1 MNIFVTS
8 PNPVVCAKVL
18 DDSRVIKM
26 TLESAQMLSTCLRLR
41 NISDAPY
48 KEFGRNH
55 PCNIWV
61 RESPENY
68 DWLFDHFISL
78 CKEYRDRFGKEHDCY
93 RHATVFSNYRSK
105 ESNYNETMRFCDVSN
120 IFYPDLTV
128 FQRYALCLV
137 SKWNNAK
144 KIPRWNRIPL
154 EKKAREDMLVY
165 VLNNYSCN
173 RLITT
178 DVEKIMRSVL

>member
-1 MNIFVTS
+1 
-8 PNPVVCAKVL
+8 
-18 DDSRVIKM
+18 
-26 TLESAQMLSTCLRLR
+26 
-41 NISDAPY
+41 
-48 KEFGRNH
+48 
-55 PCNIWV
+55 
-61 RESPENY
+61 
-68 DWLFDHFISL
+68 
-78 CKEYRDRFGKEHDCY
+78 
-93 RHATVFSNYRSK
+93 
-105 ESNYNETMRFCDVSN
+105 
-120 IFYPDLTV
+120 LTV

-178 DVEKIMRSVL
+178 DVEKIMGSVL